1 MIDQRGNIPI
11 LSILI
16 PIIMISLSGLPPP
29 MTYHKIG
36 LMNEVTI
43 LKPDL
48 INRLRSMI
56 RLAGSTGSV
65 NLQLMGLGTNNTT
78 TIITIIIT
86 IKTKPI
92 AFMSTITITNTNT
105 NTTYRGNSTA
115 TNKDEEAKEASI
127 GQQRWYANTSNA

>member
-1 MIDQRGNIPI
+1 
-11 LSILI
+11 
-16 PIIMISLSGLPPP
+16 

-78 TIITIIIT
+78 IISIIIT

-92 AFMSTITITNTNT
+92 AFMSTNTITNTNA